1 MVNLATRCEED
12 PSVSVLSEPEIA
24 AYRTDGV
31 VVPEFRLPPGTL
43 AHLQSLAARL
53 IADNPHMGDE
63 PVASPHVPG
72 SGVQNVKSDPAWID
86 IPTFPPILDM
96 MEQVIGPD
104 LILWGTTLFHK
115 PAGLDRG
122 VPWHRDGRYWPIKP
136 LATTTAWIA
145 VTDCTKENGC
155 LRVIPGSHA
164 SREIGRHFR
173 DHSDQVT
180 IPETLCDGEFDPD
193 RARDLELEAGQ
204 MAIFDIFMI
213 HGSNSNPTATPR
225 TGYALRYMPATSHY
239 DHHDLPI
246 ADSRGSAHHTRP
258 LIQVR
263 GRDVSGLN
271 DFRIG
276 HPRPPR
282 RERHERDG
290 RTQPA

>member
-1 MVNLATRCEED
+1 
-12 PSVSVLSEPEIA
+12 VSVLSEPEIA

-31 VVPEFRLPPGTL
+31 VVPEFQLPPGTL

-72 SGVQNVKSDPAWID
+72 SGVQSVKSDPAWID

-115 PAGLDRG
+115 PAGVERG

-136 LATTTAWIA
+136 LATTSVWIA
-145 VTDCTKENGC
+145 VTDCTVGNGC
-155 LRVIPGSHA
+155 LRVIPGSHTK
-164 SREIGRHFR
+164 REIGRHFR
-173 DHSDQVT
+173 DHSDRVT
-180 IPETLCDGEFDPD
+180 IPETLHDDEFDAD
-193 RARDLELEAGQ
+193 EARDLELEAGQ
-204 MAIFDIFMI
+204 MAVFDVYMI
-213 HGSNSNPTATPR
+213 HGSNPNRTRAPR
-225 TGYALRYMPATSHY
+225 IGYALRFMPATSHY

-246 ADSRGSAHHTRP
+246 PDSRGSAHHTRP

-263 GRDVSGLN
+263 GRDVSGRN
-271 DFRIG
+271 DFTIG
-276 HPRPPR
+276 HPRAARSETASAGANGTGQRPL
-282 RERHERDG
+282 
-290 RTQPA
+290 PA